1 MNNHPEAASVAAKP
15 VAAKSVAAKPDSTIR
30 WNERLL
36 AAGFLT
42 AAAVATIGWLIGFGW
57 AAICLANWLF
67 L

>member
-15 VAAKSVAAKPDSTIR
+15 VSTTR
-30 WNERLL
+30 WNEGMFT
-36 AAGFLT
+36 AGFLT

-57 AAICLANWLF
+57 AAISLANWLF